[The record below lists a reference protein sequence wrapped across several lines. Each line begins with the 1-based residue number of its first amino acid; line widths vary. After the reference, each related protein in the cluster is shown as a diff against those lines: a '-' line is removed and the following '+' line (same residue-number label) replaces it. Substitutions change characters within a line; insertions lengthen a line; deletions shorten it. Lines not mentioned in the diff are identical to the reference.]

1 MAVFDNMNY
10 TYSAGVAP
18 GMVEY
23 YRKTMLENPY
33 PELPHARDSQ
43 KIPLPPHN
51 GKRVTFFRM
60 TPFEAITTPLKE
72 GVTPDGQ
79 TIKQTKFTAMVKPYG
94 GHVEVTDELDWYHL
108 NIDHQRIARHL
119 RDQALLSVDTI
130 TRDPLHA
137 GLNVQYVDAGGAP
150 TNRAAIT
157 AEDKLT
163 YAEVKKAVR
172 TLKRNNCKPFDDGF
186 YHAIVHPDT
195 VYDLQSDTM
204 WVDVAKYQDK
214 QKIEKGELGCIHKVK
229 FFESTN
235 AKTFTEK
242 EYLFNTTASLTVTAY
257 DAATR
262 TVTYSGTAVTEDVAR
277 ELTGQMVYLSITA
290 TDYVAC
296 IESIDVEGKKIKL
309 RYAPEGATYA
319 SGMTIKPYGGGA
331 SGATVY
337 STIIYGK
344 DAFGTVTFGGSGENI
359 EIIMNPPGSSG
370 ASDPLSQRATI
381 AWKVKGFCST
391 ILQDAFI
398 VRVEHGATA

>member
-1 MAVFDNMNY
+1 MAVMDNLNY

-18 GMVEY
+18 GIIEY

-43 KIPLPPHN
+43 KIPLPANN

-60 TPFEAITTPLKE
+60 TPFEAVTTPLSE
-72 GVTPDGQ
+72 GKTPEGQ
-79 TIKQTKFTAMVKPYG
+79 TLKQTKFTAMVKPYG
-94 GHVEVTDELDWYHL
+94 RHVEITDELDMYHL
-108 NIDHQRIARHL
+108 NIDHQRIARTL
-119 RDQALLSVDTI
+119 RDQALLSIDTI
-130 TRDPLHA
+130 TRDPLHN
-137 GLNVQYVDAGGAP
+137 GLNVQYVDAEGSP

-157 AEDKLT
+157 AADILT
-163 YAEVKKAVR
+163 FTEVKKAVR
-172 TLKRNNCKPFDDGF
+172 TLKRNNCQPFSDGF

-195 VYDLQSDTM
+195 VYDLQNDPM

-214 QKIEKGELGCIHKVK
+214 QKVEKGELGCIHKVK

-235 AKTFTEK
+235 AKTFTAK
-242 EYLFNTTASLTVTAY
+242 TYLFGSTTSLTVTAY
-257 DAATR
+257 DANTR
-262 TVTYSGTAVTEDVAR
+262 TLTFGDSTVTNDVAR
-277 ELTGQMVYLSITA
+277 ELTGQMVYINDKTN
-290 TDYVAC
+290 DHVAC
-296 IESIDVEGKKIKL
+296 IESIDVDNKKMIL
-309 RYAPEGATYA
+309 RYAPTGLTFV
-319 SGMTIKPYGGGA
+319 SGSTVKPYGGGA

-344 DAFGTVTFGGSGENI
+344 DAFGTVTFGGSGDNI
-359 EIIMNPPGSSG
+359 EIIVNAPGSSG
-370 ASDPLSQRATI
+370 ALDPLKQRGTV

>member
-277 ELTGQMVYLSITA
+277 ELTGQMVYLSTTA